1 LLKSF
6 FVGILKVND
15 ENRRIRIRIRIHTNM
30 SWIRNTGL
38 FQFSYNVQIWGG
50 TRVTV
55 RTVERREEEELLV
68 QELEAL
74 THLKHPNILLLMGRL
89 KEPLLSK

>member
-1 LLKSF
+1 
-6 FVGILKVND
+6 
-15 ENRRIRIRIRIHTNM
+15 M
-30 SWIRNTGL
+30 
-38 FQFSYNVQIWGG
+38 
-50 TRVTV
+50 TV

-89 KEPLLSK
+89 KEPLPSELKFLNFHGHQAPPIHCEKSVPLWNLFLESPV

>member
-1 LLKSF
+1 
-6 FVGILKVND
+6 
-15 ENRRIRIRIRIHTNM
+15 M
-30 SWIRNTGL
+30 
-38 FQFSYNVQIWGG
+38 QIWGG

-55 RTVERREEEELLV
+55 RTVERREEEALLV

-89 KEPLLSK
+89 KEPLPSE

>member
-1 LLKSF
+1 M
-6 FVGILKVND
+6 
-15 ENRRIRIRIRIHTNM
+15 RI
-30 SWIRNTGL
+30 
-38 FQFSYNVQIWGG
+38 QFSYNVQIWGG

-55 RTVERREEEELLV
+55 RTVERREEKELLV

-89 KEPLLSK
+89 KEPLPSK